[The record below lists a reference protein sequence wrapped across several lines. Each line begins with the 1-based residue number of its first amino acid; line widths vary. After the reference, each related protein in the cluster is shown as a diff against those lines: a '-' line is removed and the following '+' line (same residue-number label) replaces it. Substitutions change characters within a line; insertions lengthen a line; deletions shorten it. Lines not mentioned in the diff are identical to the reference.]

1 MSDLMIS
8 IKSMLD
14 VFTRYA
20 SRDGDPNS
28 LSKPELKELLEKELT
43 GFLDPKDPS
52 QVDQVL
58 KGLDQ
63 DKSGTVDFQEY
74 VTMVAVLAC
83 MCRDFKPSSKGAAQ
97 KKC

>member
-1 MSDLMIS
+1 TNMSDLMNAITT
-8 IKSMLD
+8 MLG
-14 VFTRYA
+14 VFTKYA
-20 SRDGDPNS
+20 SKDGDPNS
-28 LSKPELKELLEKELT
+28 LSKPEVKELLEKELT
-43 GFLDPKDPS
+43 GFLVRDDAYPS

-83 MCRDFKPSSKGAAQ
+83 MCHEFKP
-97 KKC
+97 KKK